1 MGERVG
7 KHELRRHEFMRLKV
21 LVFVSVKAHEVAS
34 HARVVETSPMQ
45 RTCAILI
52 LIATFVG
59 CGVCAAQTSNSV
71 PLAPLPNATEILK
84 RALANERK
92 LAAERERYECR
103 VTTNA
108 VETDSRG
115 NTKKNTTKVRD
126 LFFVNGIA
134 IEHTLQ
140 KNGKDLTPEE
150 TQKEDV
156 RVMKE
161 TLKYS
166 DQATAK
172 KEEDKQTEELGDFM
186 TAMMLANGHRE
197 RINGRSVL
205 FYDILPN
212 PRFEAKNINQRL
224 AQVMQGKISIDEQSG
239 EPVDINVKSVAD
251 WRIGWGLLANVHKG
265 LWLHIHNH
273 PEADGV
279 WLTDFAEGSGDMREA
294 LFLHPYIHFKEVTDN
309 CRLYSAT
316 ATQVGSPQ
324 VVKPH

>member
-1 MGERVG
+1 
-7 KHELRRHEFMRLKV
+7 MRCKFISALFAV
-21 LVFVSVKAHEVAS
+21 LFACTGSGAS
-34 HARVVETSPMQ
+34 QS
-45 RTCAILI
+45 
-52 LIATFVG
+52 
-59 CGVCAAQTSNSV
+59 SNSA
-71 PLAPLPNATEILK
+71 PLAPLPNANEILQ

-115 NTKKNTTKVRD
+115 NTKKNTTEVMD
-126 LFFVNGIA
+126 LFFVNGIP
-134 IEHTLQ
+134 IERTLR
-140 KNGKDLTPEE
+140 KTGKDLTPEE
-150 TQKEDV
+150 TRKEDE

-166 DQATAK
+166 NQATAK
-172 KEEDKQTEELGDFM
+172 KKEDEQNQELGDFM
-186 TAMMLANGHRE
+186 EAMMLANGHRE
-197 RINGRSVL
+197 RVNGRSVL

-212 PRFEAKNINQRL
+212 PRFEAGNFNQRL
-224 AQVMQGKISIDEQSG
+224 AQVMQGKIAIDEQTG

-251 WRIGWGLLANVHKG
+251 LRIGWGLLANVHKG

-273 PEADGV
+273 PESDGV

-309 CRLYSAT
+309 CRLYTAT
-316 ATQVGSPQ
+316 ATQVGPPQ

>member
-1 MGERVG
+1 MFRKFIFSLLAVLFACVG
-7 KHELRRHEFMRLKV
+7 L
-21 LVFVSVKAHEVAS
+21 APAQI
-34 HARVVETSPMQ
+34 PN
-45 RTCAILI
+45 
-52 LIATFVG
+52 AT
-59 CGVCAAQTSNSV
+59 
-71 PLAPLPNATEILK
+71 PLAPLPNANEILE

-92 LAAERERYECR
+92 LADERERYECR
-103 VTTNA
+103 VTTTA
-108 VETDSRG
+108 IETDSRG
-115 NTKKNTTKVRD
+115 DTKKNNTEVKD
-126 LFFVNGIA
+126 QFFVNGIA
-134 IEHTLQ
+134 IERTLQ

-150 TQKEDV
+150 IKKEDE

-166 DQATAK
+166 NQATAQ
-172 KEEDKQTEELGDFM
+172 KEENKQNQELGDFM
-186 TAMMLANGHRE
+186 EAMMLANARRE

-212 PRFEAKNINQRL
+212 PHFEAKNLNERL
-224 AQVMQGKISIDEQSG
+224 AQVMQGKISIDEPTG
-239 EPVDINVKSVAD
+239 EPIDINVKSVAD
-251 WRIGWGLLANVHKG
+251 WKIGWGLLANVHKG

-309 CRLYSAT
+309 CHLYSAT
-316 ATQVGSPQ
+316 ATQMGAPQ